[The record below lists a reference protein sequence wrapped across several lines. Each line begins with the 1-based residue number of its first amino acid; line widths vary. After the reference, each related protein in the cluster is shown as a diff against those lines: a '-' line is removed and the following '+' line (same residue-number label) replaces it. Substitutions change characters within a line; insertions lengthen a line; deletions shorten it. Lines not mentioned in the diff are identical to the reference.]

1 MGFSN
6 LTGGSKE
13 ASNGAVLA
21 ETGSG
26 TLTSLASVDHFVF
39 LGEVVTDPF
48 AVVEAGTQCVHL
60 SIQISQIQANPAQH
74 ILLII
79 WTLRLVPYCRKYQVV
94 ALFTFSFR

>member
-21 ETGSG
+21 ETETGSG

-48 AVVEAGTQCVHL
+48 AVVEAGAQCVHL
-60 SIQISQIQANPAQH
+60 SIQISQI
-74 ILLII
+74 
-79 WTLRLVPYCRKYQVV
+79 
-94 ALFTFSFR
+94 

>member
-21 ETGSG
+21 ETETGSG

-39 LGEVVTDPF
+39 LGEVVTDPL
-48 AVVEAGTQCVHL
+48 AVVEAGAQCVHL
-60 SIQISQIQANPAQH
+60 SIHPKQYGQN
-74 ILLII
+74 
-79 WTLRLVPYCRKYQVV
+79 R
-94 ALFTFSFR
+94 F

>member
-6 LTGGSKE
+6 LTGGSNE

-21 ETGSG
+21 ETETGSG

-48 AVVEAGTQCVHL
+48 AVVEAGAQCVHL
-60 SIQISQIQANPAQH
+60 SIHFSQIQSNPAWH

-79 WTLRLVPYCRKYQVV
+79 WTLRLVLYCGKYQG
-94 ALFTFSFR
+94 LFLITFS

>member
-21 ETGSG
+21 ETETGSG

-48 AVVEAGTQCVHL
+48 AVVEAG
-60 SIQISQIQANPAQH
+60 A
-74 ILLII
+74 
-79 WTLRLVPYCRKYQVV
+79 
-94 ALFTFSFR
+94 

>member
-1 MGFSN
+1 M
-6 LTGGSKE
+6 LT
-13 ASNGAVLA
+13 A

>member
-6 LTGGSKE
+6 LTGGSNE

-26 TLTSLASVDHFVF
+26 TLTFLASVDHFVF

-48 AVVEAGTQCVHL
+48 AVVEAGAQCVHL
-60 SIQISQIQANPAQH
+60 SIQISQIQANPK
-74 ILLII
+74 
-79 WTLRLVPYCRKYQVV
+79 KYEQNIFLDHNKLCKMSEH
-94 ALFTFSFR
+94 LFLKKI

>member
-6 LTGGSKE
+6 LTGGSNE

-26 TLTSLASVDHFVF
+26 TLTFLASVDHFVF

-48 AVVEAGTQCVHL
+48 AVVEAGAQCVHL
-60 SIQISQIQANPAQH
+60 SIHISHRCQCQIEKKIE
-74 ILLII
+74 LGG
-79 WTLRLVPYCRKYQVV
+79 RV
-94 ALFTFSFR
+94 FS